1 MGLDLALR
9 GAPLQLSDF
18 GRPLTPDEQLAAEQT
33 RAEMTSTPG
42 RAWKSAGLG
51 AKVASLWDAAN
62 AAYIDN
68 DLERAQQLEAQAKEY
83 GQRAGI
89 MAVPIQETKDIN
101 GVGDAVDYAT
111 GHLVSG
117 VRSTLPVIGASMA
130 GGFLGGPVGA
140 GLGALGA
147 GYGLGREQ
155 SLSQSMQDEAIRNT
169 RSYQDMRNTAHL
181 QGLAEGALDA
191 LVPAAMTGKVFRGFT
206 AKGLGPAFPQMMNYA
221 EKRAWLEG
229 QKTAARELAES
240 GLGGAARH
248 FGKNVAEGFGGEFIT
263 GGAQDVSGQM
273 FQNELRGDPVG
284 GVDWRQAFESA
295 LAEGVGGTGF
305 GAIGGG
311 AEIIGAHRANPD
323 VGLIGGYDLGE
334 KAVGASYDTLKG
346 ALSAAYETAKE
357 YAPAIYAET
366 GKTMSFIYKEMAEVT
381 KALYPV
387 LKEDTANIIR
397 TVSPDV
403 WGLVKTLGYDVADVA
418 KVLGKD
424 GLAALSTVA
433 RDLTPEEL
441 RTEIDAAMKRVGDAA
456 VEGVGQELAQREV
469 LDALRQGYGEEGT
482 GLPGKIGAA
491 VRGLGKGGEALWN
504 EGEKAVGHLWDKTG
518 AVARDVGDWYM
529 SRLKTANIDRDDT
542 TNMLRQAASLL
553 IDPNT
558 ALQRKGRSEKAASF
572 DSVAASNETTVATL
586 PLMRKLIDDVGL
598 NNEHP
603 LVARFAELEAKA
615 KAAGSPQSLRQA
627 DRTTLG
633 KLVNEFSDLMDDKRA
648 ISRLTEGDEQV
659 PHSRAKRSENKELDL
674 FFREDVRAITQEL
687 FANTS
692 LGKSPEQINEA
703 VDGVVRMIDGIANKR
718 STKAKPGE
726 RSVNYTDRAKA
737 FAEYLAGTFGRD
749 AVENFF
755 YKLEEMADV
764 RYGPESVQGLRLARS
779 RGRDTANFVEKMT
792 TPGKNGRPLINPD
805 AWDDT
810 GDDSPSA
817 RARRGNRLIRDLLQ
831 VVRDAREAEARPLL
845 SDEEVLSRTSA
856 ADGKVAAY
864 LNRREALADAGKRK
878 YLNDF
883 MQALVQ
889 RGVIQE
895 ENVQRVL
902 SELEA
907 YEDSGE
913 EGPNKHDPVPD
924 ADQAASRVVELED
937 DNDYEEQQGA
947 FEYEYDSEVDRGK
960 DERLQHLKDQT
971 YSHTGA
977 SERFSGLTWHGAE
990 SMSGE
995 QTGKALKSGGV
1006 PTPVNRYNLTST
1018 KEKDRFL
1025 NETQVLGAELRSRYG
1040 PRTTSQEFVRVVDW
1054 AEERHATH
1062 GDNEFTLLRAARD
1075 KVLEYDAE
1083 KQKRLLEKLAKTTD
1097 VNDKAAINKE
1107 IAAIDERKE
1116 YAKTNSPALFFDKYS
1131 AYGYYRLAQN
1141 PGENLKFTLKD
1152 LIRNSVREDEK
1163 MSEYVTRQARRD
1175 KAVATPFADEVYK
1188 KSIIPVQTTGTRKLR
1203 LDLPRLVKSAMGAHQ
1218 QGDVEGNT
1226 DHARNPRSSGPLT
1239 PTEGFSENY
1248 RKGILNAV
1256 TAVLKE
1262 IQLTP
1267 DVAENPFG
1275 DKFIQSQ
1282 MAMAHGNKQTMYNE
1296 LDPDVVVWRDAESGT
1311 YFTYGELRGV
1321 LKDKD
1326 GNIRTEN
1333 RRFVKALVPQNTT
1346 DSRGRTLTEN
1356 VTKITSQVWTPGS
1369 MTAETLA
1376 KIAIPND
1383 KPRKTEALDPSRGIY
1398 TNGLVKPGEPGKFW
1412 HLNARGLLSHM
1423 LTRAGHDASALMQE
1437 GLPEKLAVRLMWEGI
1452 QELREQGYELREAS
1466 SDLATKIT
1474 LYRDGEWLNEDG
1486 ERVPREVKLGD
1497 MLGAIHPN
1505 SPNTTSHDIETVKH
1519 EELKGGLDGLRKK
1532 MGFTTKEDDGEYK
1545 KYKDKE
1551 ARGEALDDS
1560 EVIEKKAIETKM
1572 DFEKFVAVSLQRRVL
1587 KMARERLADSLEQ
1600 QFSHAK
1606 KEADKTYER
1615 TLKNNKAG
1623 KTDLGTKGVNR
1634 TLAIELTILDR
1645 TENSAV
1651 AKTLAQYDNEIA
1663 KLDKKIAAWVAKE
1676 KMSVEQAD
1684 KLVRDLDKDLRKQE
1698 RLEND
1703 SGWATGEPT
1712 DGTERALRYDPM
1724 EMENIRINEI
1734 VRELK
1739 ALSGG
1744 DPALFD
1750 LAAEFGR
1757 SFAPKN
1763 EYAANSKLREVAK
1776 HIELLKNHLEK
1787 KMIGKKSPDHN
1798 AEVSRLKD
1806 QISTAERA
1814 EEALLS
1820 QQTAV
1825 LDKINDGIESLFA
1838 ERGGTEADLASY
1850 EADLKIIRDRQKT
1863 LLADNNM
1870 DAKEK
1875 TKRLNFLGKDAAH
1888 TSARIVSLRERLAKI
1903 GAREEMDSGAR
1914 KAARQSLTHNPSTT
1928 KAASVGRDLQRAMDE
1943 KARLEKDEASLTD
1956 SIAELKALI
1965 NGHADHTKL
1974 DHLTSSEK
1982 KLDTATR
1989 LRRQKVNRQ
1998 AHLKSL
2004 EKRLADPARK
2014 EAVQQQLN
2022 EADANIARLQKELQA
2037 AEARAQKTPQ
2047 AALAV
2052 DPRTIKPV
2060 TGDKQAER
2068 AAQKTAEDKSKG
2080 QWKHLVSEARTF
2092 VWNERK
2098 RLVKEGLLDES
2109 VLGED
2114 GKQLNL
2120 PDHEVV
2126 TLYQDFMEKWDTQY
2140 AESLQDEAPQT
2151 EVPQTEAAQQPMT
2164 VEKIM
2169 EQVMS
2174 GKFKDAVQREV
2185 LPTLSEADTW
2195 KLYEKLKQA
2204 NRRPGTDR
2212 AATLGVLDVMG
2223 YNELSYASWLAK
2235 QEVPFSKAKR
2245 KQVKFDRMKRLKLH
2259 LETDQKTFQAAK
2271 ELYGEEGATRFADVA
2286 ERFFKAARSYEP
2298 GARKYTI
2305 SSERAKNI
2313 RRLSDHIIS
2322 KAPEEGSIYRNP
2334 FYGTPAGY
2342 GRIGEIVQYA
2352 LFDNKREL
2360 GKLGRY
2366 LTVGVIH
2373 PNDDGKGV
2381 GSLWVEVWPKDV
2393 VDRLT
2398 LKAFDPATGRT
2409 DKRKIYDLAIK
2420 HGAALTVAFVF
2431 DGKKGVSGPNLIG
2444 PDYNS
2449 DYYRKLEIWGK
2460 AKIAKGKGG
2469 VTALWDD
2476 GTPMTTIT
2484 GVTQEQIDQLIAD
2497 AHARFRILTN
2507 QEFVGMRWGRI
2518 TGATGDKDALGN
2530 IFGRKGMA
2538 LLSRAKSPDADAK
2551 PSEDYQPGEEFKR
2564 IIGETFGFKL
2574 VGKEDWAAKWTLDD
2588 KGQLK
2593 DVLMSFYGLN
2603 EAESIGME
2611 RHEAW
2616 HGVEQLL
2623 EGMGDVGKQILDDIT
2638 SWADSEHARAWLAKK
2653 LEPYPDALADIDDT
2667 KNPKLAAKERKAYAF
2682 QFFMEEG
2689 KMPPGKAQGWF
2700 NKIKEAIRKFFNWT
2714 GLKTTSDL
2722 QRAEAFFKYVG
2733 EGNFLRDAEN
2743 PASVLE
2749 GLGKTKTD
2757 KFVEDVK
2764 GAIKPISDAVDVLFA
2779 HTADRVK
2786 GMKIA
2791 AYTELLKIYE
2801 GESGKG
2807 GYMLAQRTQFNRHA
2821 NMFIHMRKGK
2831 DEKALPGVVR
2841 EFKEKFRGYLSQALS
2856 AEDIQNLYDKVNTFN
2871 HDAINDNM
2879 EAFLNDLRL
2888 YGGLKDKTPGELR
2901 NIASDIA
2908 NKGYYYDENAPIRL
2922 FEKKPEIME
2931 KWKERSPNGE
2941 IYRLVRIGTRMVERN
2956 RFFGKN
2962 DERLHNL
2969 LAQGNHEASAE
2980 QQELMRKVVDAFE
2993 GRLGGDLSPG
3003 MRTLFNALT
3012 TANNIRLLPMAVFS
3026 QMIDPVRLAARK
3038 NDFASSLDPLFK
3050 GIKDMPRAWFDNAEK
3065 QGAKDTWEKLAEETG
3080 ILANLALGNMMSE
3093 LNLGYRMGGKLGW
3106 LNDKFFKY
3114 NFMEQWE
3121 RSMTVSAT
3129 KMGVEFLREHS
3140 TSKTAQSKRYLDE
3153 LGLDSGDVKFDKDGA
3168 LITDEKVS
3176 AALAQYV
3183 AESLAHPD
3191 AGSNPLWMNDQRFA
3205 LMSHLKRFSF
3215 AHQRYV
3221 LDRGVR
3227 EYKLGNASI
3236 LAPAVMAVPW
3246 MLTVDA
3252 LRDAINPF
3260 SSTGYK
3266 ADWGA
3271 ADYLTSGMDRAGHTG
3286 KWQMPHDVM
3295 RNLTHG
3301 GDPFSP
3307 VLGPTADAFGRIVR
3321 KTRKGDGVEAM
3332 IDAIPGS
3339 SLFRPM

>member
-1 MGLDLALR
+1 
-9 GAPLQLSDF
+9 
-18 GRPLTPDEQLAAEQT
+18 
-33 RAEMTSTPG
+33 
-42 RAWKSAGLG
+42 
-51 AKVASLWDAAN
+51 
-62 AAYIDN
+62 
-68 DLERAQQLEAQAKEY
+68 
-83 GQRAGI
+83 
-89 MAVPIQETKDIN
+89 
-101 GVGDAVDYAT
+101 
-111 GHLVSG
+111 
-117 VRSTLPVIGASMA
+117 
-130 GGFLGGPVGA
+130 
-140 GLGALGA
+140 
-147 GYGLGREQ
+147 
-155 SLSQSMQDEAIRNT
+155 
-169 RSYQDMRNTAHL
+169 
-181 QGLAEGALDA
+181 
-191 LVPAAMTGKVFRGFT
+191 
-206 AKGLGPAFPQMMNYA
+206 
-221 EKRAWLEG
+221 
-229 QKTAARELAES
+229 
-240 GLGGAARH
+240 
-248 FGKNVAEGFGGEFIT
+248 
-263 GGAQDVSGQM
+263 
-273 FQNELRGDPVG
+273 
-284 GVDWRQAFESA
+284 
-295 LAEGVGGTGF
+295 
-305 GAIGGG
+305 
-311 AEIIGAHRANPD
+311 
-323 VGLIGGYDLGE
+323 
-334 KAVGASYDTLKG
+334 
-346 ALSAAYETAKE
+346 
-357 YAPAIYAET
+357 
-366 GKTMSFIYKEMAEVT
+366 
-381 KALYPV
+381 
-387 LKEDTANIIR
+387 
-397 TVSPDV
+397 
-403 WGLVKTLGYDVADVA
+403 
-418 KVLGKD
+418 
-424 GLAALSTVA
+424 
-433 RDLTPEEL
+433 
-441 RTEIDAAMKRVGDAA
+441 
-456 VEGVGQELAQREV
+456 
-469 LDALRQGYGEEGT
+469 
-482 GLPGKIGAA
+482 
-491 VRGLGKGGEALWN
+491 
-504 EGEKAVGHLWDKTG
+504 
-518 AVARDVGDWYM
+518 
-529 SRLKTANIDRDDT
+529 
-542 TNMLRQAASLL
+542 
-553 IDPNT
+553 
-558 ALQRKGRSEKAASF
+558 
-572 DSVAASNETTVATL
+572 
-586 PLMRKLIDDVGL
+586 
-598 NNEHP
+598 
-603 LVARFAELEAKA
+603 
-615 KAAGSPQSLRQA
+615 
-627 DRTTLG
+627 
-633 KLVNEFSDLMDDKRA
+633 
-648 ISRLTEGDEQV
+648 
-659 PHSRAKRSENKELDL
+659 
-674 FFREDVRAITQEL
+674 
-687 FANTS
+687 
-692 LGKSPEQINEA
+692 
-703 VDGVVRMIDGIANKR
+703 
-718 STKAKPGE
+718 
-726 RSVNYTDRAKA
+726 
-737 FAEYLAGTFGRD
+737 
-749 AVENFF
+749 
-755 YKLEEMADV
+755 
-764 RYGPESVQGLRLARS
+764 
-779 RGRDTANFVEKMT
+779 
-792 TPGKNGRPLINPD
+792 
-805 AWDDT
+805 
-810 GDDSPSA
+810 
-817 RARRGNRLIRDLLQ
+817 
-831 VVRDAREAEARPLL
+831 
-845 SDEEVLSRTSA
+845 
-856 ADGKVAAY
+856 
-864 LNRREALADAGKRK
+864 
-878 YLNDF
+878 
-883 MQALVQ
+883 
-889 RGVIQE
+889 
-895 ENVQRVL
+895 
-902 SELEA
+902 
-907 YEDSGE
+907 
-913 EGPNKHDPVPD
+913 
-924 ADQAASRVVELED
+924 
-937 DNDYEEQQGA
+937 
-947 FEYEYDSEVDRGK
+947 
-960 DERLQHLKDQT
+960 
-971 YSHTGA
+971 
-977 SERFSGLTWHGAE
+977 
-990 SMSGE
+990 
-995 QTGKALKSGGV
+995 
-1006 PTPVNRYNLTST
+1006 
-1018 KEKDRFL
+1018 
-1025 NETQVLGAELRSRYG
+1025 
-1040 PRTTSQEFVRVVDW
+1040 
-1054 AEERHATH
+1054 
-1062 GDNEFTLLRAARD
+1062 
-1075 KVLEYDAE
+1075 
-1083 KQKRLLEKLAKTTD
+1083 
-1097 VNDKAAINKE
+1097 
-1107 IAAIDERKE
+1107 
-1116 YAKTNSPALFFDKYS
+1116 
-1131 AYGYYRLAQN
+1131 
-1141 PGENLKFTLKD
+1141 
-1152 LIRNSVREDEK
+1152 
-1163 MSEYVTRQARRD
+1163 
-1175 KAVATPFADEVYK
+1175 
-1188 KSIIPVQTTGTRKLR
+1188 
-1203 LDLPRLVKSAMGAHQ
+1203 
-1218 QGDVEGNT
+1218 
-1226 DHARNPRSSGPLT
+1226 
-1239 PTEGFSENY
+1239 
-1248 RKGILNAV
+1248 
-1256 TAVLKE
+1256 
-1262 IQLTP
+1262 
-1267 DVAENPFG
+1267 
-1275 DKFIQSQ
+1275 
-1282 MAMAHGNKQTMYNE
+1282 
-1296 LDPDVVVWRDAESGT
+1296 
-1311 YFTYGELRGV
+1311 
-1321 LKDKD
+1321 
-1326 GNIRTEN
+1326 
-1333 RRFVKALVPQNTT
+1333 
-1346 DSRGRTLTEN
+1346 
-1356 VTKITSQVWTPGS
+1356 
-1369 MTAETLA
+1369 
-1376 KIAIPND
+1376 
-1383 KPRKTEALDPSRGIY
+1383 
-1398 TNGLVKPGEPGKFW
+1398 
-1412 HLNARGLLSHM
+1412 
-1423 LTRAGHDASALMQE
+1423 
-1437 GLPEKLAVRLMWEGI
+1437 
-1452 QELREQGYELREAS
+1452 
-1466 SDLATKIT
+1466 
-1474 LYRDGEWLNEDG
+1474 
-1486 ERVPREVKLGD
+1486 
-1497 MLGAIHPN
+1497 
-1505 SPNTTSHDIETVKH
+1505 
-1519 EELKGGLDGLRKK
+1519 
-1532 MGFTTKEDDGEYK
+1532 
-1545 KYKDKE
+1545 
-1551 ARGEALDDS
+1551 
-1560 EVIEKKAIETKM
+1560 
-1572 DFEKFVAVSLQRRVL
+1572 
-1587 KMARERLADSLEQ
+1587 
-1600 QFSHAK
+1600 
-1606 KEADKTYER
+1606 
-1615 TLKNNKAG
+1615 
-1623 KTDLGTKGVNR
+1623 
-1634 TLAIELTILDR
+1634 
-1645 TENSAV
+1645 
-1651 AKTLAQYDNEIA
+1651 
-1663 KLDKKIAAWVAKE
+1663 
-1676 KMSVEQAD
+1676 MSVEQAD
-1684 KLVRDLDKDLRKQE
+1684 KLVRDLDKNLRKQE

-2014 EAVQQQLN
+2014 EAVQQQIK

-2047 AALAV
+2047 AAPAV

-2212 AATLGVLDVMG
+2212 AATLGELDVMG

-2245 KQVKFDRMKRLKLH
+2245 K
-2259 LETDQKTFQAAK
+2259 
-2271 ELYGEEGATRFADVA
+2271 
-2286 ERFFKAARSYEP
+2286 
-2298 GARKYTI
+2298 
-2305 SSERAKNI
+2305 
-2313 RRLSDHIIS
+2313 
-2322 KAPEEGSIYRNP
+2322 
-2334 FYGTPAGY
+2334 
-2342 GRIGEIVQYA
+2342 
-2352 LFDNKREL
+2352 
-2360 GKLGRY
+2360 
-2366 LTVGVIH
+2366 
-2373 PNDDGKGV
+2373 
-2381 GSLWVEVWPKDV
+2381 
-2393 VDRLT
+2393 
-2398 LKAFDPATGRT
+2398 
-2409 DKRKIYDLAIK
+2409 
-2420 HGAALTVAFVF
+2420 
-2431 DGKKGVSGPNLIG
+2431 
-2444 PDYNS
+2444 
-2449 DYYRKLEIWGK
+2449 
-2460 AKIAKGKGG
+2460 
-2469 VTALWDD
+2469 
-2476 GTPMTTIT
+2476 
-2484 GVTQEQIDQLIAD
+2484 
-2497 AHARFRILTN
+2497 
-2507 QEFVGMRWGRI
+2507 
-2518 TGATGDKDALGN
+2518 
-2530 IFGRKGMA
+2530 GMA
-2538 LLSRAKSPDADAK
+2538 QLSRAKSPDADAK

-2638 SWADSEHARAWLAKK
+2638 SWADSDNARAWLAKK

-2786 GMKIA
+2786 SMEIG

-3121 RSMTVSAT
+3121 RSTQI
-3129 KMGVEFLREHS
+3129 FHS
-3140 TSKTAQSKRYLDE
+3140 R
-3153 LGLDSGDVKFDKDGA
+3153 
-3168 LITDEKVS
+3168 
-3176 AALAQYV
+3176 
-3183 AESLAHPD
+3183 
-3191 AGSNPLWMNDQRFA
+3191 
-3205 LMSHLKRFSF
+3205 
-3215 AHQRYV
+3215 
-3221 LDRGVR
+3221 
-3227 EYKLGNASI
+3227 
-3236 LAPAVMAVPW
+3236 
-3246 MLTVDA
+3246 
-3252 LRDAINPF
+3252 
-3260 SSTGYK
+3260 
-3266 ADWGA
+3266 
-3271 ADYLTSGMDRAGHTG
+3271 
-3286 KWQMPHDVM
+3286 
-3295 RNLTHG
+3295 
-3301 GDPFSP
+3301 
-3307 VLGPTADAFGRIVR
+3307 
-3321 KTRKGDGVEAM
+3321 
-3332 IDAIPGS
+3332 
-3339 SLFRPM
+3339 

>member
-51 AKVASLWDAAN
+51 AKAASLWDAAN

-284 GVDWRQAFESA
+284 NVDWRQAFESA

-323 VGLIGGYDLGE
+323 VGVAGSYDLGE
-334 KAVGASYDTLKG
+334 RTLGATYEKG
-346 ALSAAYETAKE
+346 KEALGFLYKDVVTK
-357 YAPAIYAET
+357 YAPVFREEL
-366 GKTMSFIYKEMAEVT
+366 GKTATWLHKEVKTVSEAI
-381 KALYPV
+381 YPV
-387 LKEDTANIIR
+387 LKEDTAA
-397 TVSPDV
+397 VVQAVVPDV
-403 WGLVKTLGYDVADVA
+403 VKAIAVLGYDAAKVA
-418 KVLGKD
+418 KVLGSD
-424 GLAALSTVA
+424 GLAAITQIA
-433 RDLTPEEL
+433 KDLTPEEL
-441 RTEIDAAMKRVGDAA
+441 RTEIDAAMTKVGDAA
-456 VEGVGQELAQREV
+456 MVGASQGVQ
-469 LDALRQGYGEEGT
+469 RQGVKNALDNAFREEGEVDET
-482 GLPGKIGAA
+482 SDFAKKLGAGLGGG
-491 VRGLGKGGEALWN
+491 VRGGLEGLWN
-504 EGEKAVGHLWDKTG
+504 EGKKAVGHLWDKTG

-674 FFREDVRAITQEL
+674 FFREDVQAITQEL

-726 RSVNYTDRAKA
+726 RSVNYTARAKA

-831 VVRDAREAEARPLL
+831 VVRDAREAEARPVL

-1663 KLDKKIAAWVAKE
+1663 KLDKKIAAWAAKE

-2235 QEVPFSKAKR
+2235 QEVLFSKAKR
-2245 KQVKFDRMKRLKLH
+2245 K
-2259 LETDQKTFQAAK
+2259 
-2271 ELYGEEGATRFADVA
+2271 
-2286 ERFFKAARSYEP
+2286 
-2298 GARKYTI
+2298 
-2305 SSERAKNI
+2305 
-2313 RRLSDHIIS
+2313 
-2322 KAPEEGSIYRNP
+2322 
-2334 FYGTPAGY
+2334 
-2342 GRIGEIVQYA
+2342 
-2352 LFDNKREL
+2352 
-2360 GKLGRY
+2360 
-2366 LTVGVIH
+2366 
-2373 PNDDGKGV
+2373 
-2381 GSLWVEVWPKDV
+2381 
-2393 VDRLT
+2393 
-2398 LKAFDPATGRT
+2398 
-2409 DKRKIYDLAIK
+2409 
-2420 HGAALTVAFVF
+2420 
-2431 DGKKGVSGPNLIG
+2431 
-2444 PDYNS
+2444 
-2449 DYYRKLEIWGK
+2449 
-2460 AKIAKGKGG
+2460 
-2469 VTALWDD
+2469 
-2476 GTPMTTIT
+2476 
-2484 GVTQEQIDQLIAD
+2484 
-2497 AHARFRILTN
+2497 
-2507 QEFVGMRWGRI
+2507 
-2518 TGATGDKDALGN
+2518 
-2530 IFGRKGMA
+2530 GMA
-2538 LLSRAKSPDADAK
+2538 QLSRAKSPDADAK

-2588 KGQLK
+2588 KGRLK

-2980 QQELMRKVVDAFE
+2980 QQELTRKVVDAFE

-3026 QMIDPVRLAARK
+3026 QMLDPVRLAARK

-3140 TSKTAQSKRYLDE
+3140 ASKTAQSKRYLDE